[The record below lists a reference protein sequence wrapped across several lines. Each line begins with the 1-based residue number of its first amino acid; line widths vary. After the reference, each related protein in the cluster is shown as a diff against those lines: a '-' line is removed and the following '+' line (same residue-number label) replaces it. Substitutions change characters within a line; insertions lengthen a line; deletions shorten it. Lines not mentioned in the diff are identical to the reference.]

1 MSFQSAL
8 DNLDRDSPLIELQ
21 NEEIIS
27 AGSLIESLQK
37 DTKSLKLLGVKKLII
52 GSEAN
57 FENLYSSILGLYS
70 RIKIKFVS
78 NIQDVSSIHNEEIKK
93 IISKSISLL
102 SENAFPNH
110 ENNFALGIEFLT
122 KTKKISKN
130 SFELELTTSGTS
142 GNPKTVLLEE
152 NDLIYQAET
161 VSELLNLMP
170 SSRQFFYMP
179 VNYIYGLSIIT
190 TSILSGGCL
199 VIPRNNI
206 KNPNSFFDEL
216 IERDITV
223 FSGVP
228 YTYNVLSKWGA
239 AKLQKSKLS
248 SLTQAG
254 GRLRLDTKKK
264 IISSIPNID
273 FWVMYGQTEFGGRIS
288 QYKLDE
294 KIDNQ
299 EFCVGKPLRGIK
311 TFIKSEENESG
322 LGEIFLSSPS
332 TCKNINELI
341 KPIEIN
347 GEKYYSTGDVGNL
360 VDGFLYVSDR
370 NKNFIK
376 IGGSRIS
383 SASIQN
389 FFRDF
394 DSIKESFICSN
405 IGRTEKIL
413 IGLHSDNFVD
423 IQTQWE
429 LSGVIDEKSNL
440 TNILENKP
448 FEIFL
453 LHGPLPLLD
462 NGKTCIWK
470 IFEIMREA
478 SIEKK
483 SLHIW
488 L

>member
-1 MSFQSAL
+1 M
-8 DNLDRDSPLIELQ
+8 
-21 NEEIIS
+21 
-27 AGSLIESLQK
+27 
-37 DTKSLKLLGVKKLII
+37 
-52 GSEAN
+52 
-57 FENLYSSILGLYS
+57 YS

-78 NIQDVSSIHNEEIKK
+78 NIQDVSSIHNEEIK

-248 SLTQAG
+248 TLTQAG
-254 GRLRLDTKKK
+254 ETSLDTKKK
-264 IISSIPNID
+264 LFHQFQI
-273 FWVMYGQTEFGGRIS
+273 
-288 QYKLDE
+288 
-294 KIDNQ
+294 
-299 EFCVGKPLRGIK
+299 
-311 TFIKSEENESG
+311 
-322 LGEIFLSSPS
+322 
-332 TCKNINELI
+332 
-341 KPIEIN
+341 
-347 GEKYYSTGDVGNL
+347 
-360 VDGFLYVSDR
+360 
-370 NKNFIK
+370 
-376 IGGSRIS
+376 
-383 SASIQN
+383 
-389 FFRDF
+389 
-394 DSIKESFICSN
+394 
-405 IGRTEKIL
+405 
-413 IGLHSDNFVD
+413 
-423 IQTQWE
+423 
-429 LSGVIDEKSNL
+429 
-440 TNILENKP
+440 
-448 FEIFL
+448 
-453 LHGPLPLLD
+453 
-462 NGKTCIWK
+462 
-470 IFEIMREA
+470 
-478 SIEKK
+478 
-483 SLHIW
+483 
-488 L
+488 